1 MADWSLRARAQ
12 SFIDAGRGIAAL
24 LADEPNARIHGVAS
38 VAAVTLGAWLGLSAS
53 EWCWIALA
61 IALVWVAEAI
71 NTALEAL
78 ADAIHP
84 ARDPRIGRAKDLAA
98 GAVLVAAIASAVIG
112 ALLFGP
118 RLLARLYA

>member
-12 SFIDAGRGIAAL
+12 SFVDAGRGLAEL
-24 LADEPNARIHGVAS
+24 LGQEPNARIHGVAS
-38 VAAVTLGAWLGLSAS
+38 VAAVALGAWLGLSAS
-53 EWCWIALA
+53 EWCWIVLA

-78 ADAIHP
+78 ADAVHP
-84 ARDPRIGRAKDLAA
+84 ERDPRIGRAKDLAA
-98 GAVLVAAIASAVIG
+98 GAVLVAAIAAAVIG

-118 RLLARLYA
+118 RLFARFYA